1 MISLERKI
9 VGVHSMLSKAALP
22 HAFGGALALAFYTGE
37 PRGTR
42 DIDVNIFL
50 SASKIDVVQSALAGR
65 VSFTDAQVA
74 DAVAD
79 DQVRVFWEDTPI
91 DIFFNVS
98 EFHDDV
104 MLGIEHHQFS
114 KIVMPILGADALAVF
129 KAMYNRTKDWADIE
143 AMLEVNS
150 IDKSRVIGWLVRLLG
165 VDDPRTLK
173 FISYQ

>member
-9 VGVHSMLSKAALP
+9 VGVHTMLASAALP
-22 HAFGGALALAFYTGE
+22 HAFGGALALAFHTGE

-50 SASKIDVVQSALAGR
+50 PVSKIDVVRSAFAKR
-65 VSFTDAQVA
+65 IEFTETQVA
-74 DAVAD
+74 DALAN

-91 DIFFNVS
+91 DIFFNVA

-104 MLGIEHHQFS
+104 MLGIEHHKFA
-114 KIVMPILGADALAVF
+114 KIIIPVLGADALTVF

-165 VDDPRTLK
+165 VDDPRTRK
-173 FISYQ
+173 FISY

>member
-9 VGVHSMLSKAALP
+9 VGVHTMLKSAALP
-22 HAFGGALALAFYTGE
+22 HAFGGALALAFHTGE

-42 DIDVNIFL
+42 DIDINIFL
-50 SASKIDVVQSALAGR
+50 PASEIDVVRSAFIKR
-65 VSFTDAQVA
+65 IVFTDSQIA
-74 DAVAD
+74 DAEAD

-91 DIFFNVS
+91 DIFFNVA

-104 MLGIEHHQFS
+104 MLGVEHHKFA
-114 KIVMPILGADALAVF
+114 KIVIPVLAADALTVF

-150 IDKSRVIGWLVRLLG
+150 VDKSRVIGWLVRLLG
-165 VDDPRTLK
+165 VDDPRTRK
-173 FISYQ
+173 FISY

>member
-9 VGVHSMLSKAALP
+9 VGVHTILTGAALP

-50 SASKIDVVQSALAGR
+50 PVSKIDVVRSAFAKR
-65 VSFTDAQVA
+65 IEFTDTQVA
-74 DAVAD
+74 DDLAN

-91 DIFFNVS
+91 DIFFIVA

-104 MLGIEHHQFS
+104 MLGVEHHKFA
-114 KIVMPILGADALAVF
+114 KINIPVLGADALTVF

-150 IDKSRVIGWLVRLLG
+150 IDKSRVIGWLVRLVG
-165 VDDPRTLK
+165 VDDPRTRK
-173 FISYQ
+173 FISY

>member
-9 VGVHSMLSKAALP
+9 VGVHTMLKSAALP
-22 HAFGGALALAFYTGE
+22 HAFGGALALAFHTGE

-50 SASKIDVVQSALAGR
+50 PVSEIDVLQSAFAKR
-65 VSFTDAQVA
+65 IVFTDSQIA
-74 DAVAD
+74 DAVAN

-91 DIFFNVS
+91 DIFFNVA

-104 MLGIEHHQFS
+104 MLGVEHHKFA
-114 KIVMPILGADALAVF
+114 KIVIPVLSADALTVF
-129 KAMYNRTKDWADIE
+129 KAMYDRTKDWADIE

-165 VDDPRTLK
+165 VDDPRTRK
-173 FISYQ
+173 FISY

>member
-9 VGVHSMLSKAALP
+9 VGVHTMLASAALP
-22 HAFGGALALAFYTGE
+22 HAFGGALALAFHTGE

-50 SASKIDVVQSALAGR
+50 PVSKIDVVRSAFAKR
-65 VSFTDAQVA
+65 IEITDAQVS
-74 DAVAD
+74 DALAN

-91 DIFFNVS
+91 DIFFNVA

-104 MLGIEHHQFS
+104 MLGIEHHKFAN
-114 KIVMPILGADALAVF
+114 IIIPVLGADALTVF

-165 VDDPRTLK
+165 VDDPRTHK
-173 FISYQ
+173 FISY

>member
-1 MISLERKI
+1 
-9 VGVHSMLSKAALP
+9 MLSSAALP

-50 SASKIDVVQSALAGR
+50 PVSKIDVVRSAFAKRIEL
-65 VSFTDAQVA
+65 TDTQVA
-74 DAVAD
+74 DALAN

-91 DIFFNVS
+91 DIFFNVA

-104 MLGIEHHQFS
+104 MLGVEHHKFA
-114 KIVMPILGADALAVF
+114 KIIIPVLGSDALTVF

-165 VDDPRTLK
+165 VDDPRTRK
-173 FISYQ
+173 FISY

>member
-9 VGVHSMLSKAALP
+9 VGVHTMLSGASVP

-50 SASKIDVVQSALAGR
+50 PVSELDVVRSALTKR
-65 VSFTDAQVA
+65 IVFTDAQGA
-74 DAVAD
+74 DAVAN

-91 DIFFNVS
+91 DVFFNVA

-104 MLGIEHHQFS
+104 MLGVEHHRFA
-114 KIVMPILGADALAVF
+114 KRVIPILGADALTVF

-150 IDKSRVIGWLVRLLG
+150 IDKSRVIGWLVLLLG
-165 VDDPRTLK
+165 VDDPRTRK
-173 FISYQ
+173 FISY

>member
-1 MISLERKI
+1 
-9 VGVHSMLSKAALP
+9 MLTGAALP
-22 HAFGGALALAFYTGE
+22 HAFGGALALAFHTGE

-50 SASKIDVVQSALAGR
+50 PVSKIDVVRSAFAKR
-65 VSFTDAQVA
+65 IEFTDTQVS
-74 DAVAD
+74 DAMAN

-91 DIFFNVS
+91 DIFFNVA

-104 MLGIEHHQFS
+104 MLGIEHHKFA
-114 KIVMPILGADALAVF
+114 KITIPVLGADALTVF

-165 VDDPRTLK
+165 VDDPRTRK
-173 FISYQ
+173 FISY

>member
-9 VGVHSMLSKAALP
+9 VGVHTMLSGATVP

-50 SASKIDVVQSALAGR
+50 QVSALDVVRSALAKR
-65 VSFTDAQVA
+65 IVFTDAQVA
-74 DAVAD
+74 DSVAN

-91 DIFFNVS
+91 DVFFNVA

-104 MLGIEHHQFS
+104 MLGFEHHKFA
-114 KIVMPILGADALAVF
+114 KIVIPILGADALTVF
-129 KAMYNRTKDWADIE
+129 KALYNRTKDWADIE
-143 AMLEVNS
+143 AMLEVDS

-165 VDDPRTLK
+165 VDDPRTHK
-173 FISYQ
+173 FISY

>member
-9 VGVHSMLSKAALP
+9 VGVHTMLTSAALP

-50 SASKIDVVQSALAGR
+50 PVSEIDVVRSAFAKR
-65 VSFTDAQVA
+65 IAFTDSQVV
-74 DAVAD
+74 DAVAN

-91 DIFFNVS
+91 DVFFNVT

-104 MLGIEHHQFS
+104 MLGVDHHKFA
-114 KIVMPILGADALAVF
+114 KIIIPVLGADALTVF

-165 VDDPRTLK
+165 VDDPRTHK
-173 FISYQ
+173 FISY

>member
-9 VGVHSMLSKAALP
+9 VGVHTMLSGAALP
-22 HAFGGALALAFYTGE
+22 YAFGGALALAFHTGE

-50 SASKIDVVQSALAGR
+50 PASEIEVVRSAFAKRIV
-65 VSFTDAQVA
+65 FTDSQVE
-74 DAVAD
+74 DAVAN

-91 DIFFNVS
+91 DIFFNVA

-104 MLGIEHHQFS
+104 MLGVEHHKFA
-114 KIVMPILGADALAVF
+114 KILIPVLGPDALAVF

-143 AMLEVNS
+143 AMLEVDS
-150 IDKSRVIGWLVRLLG
+150 LDKSRVIGWLVRLLG
-165 VDDPRTLK
+165 VDDSRTRK
-173 FISYQ
+173 FISY